1 MPQAD
6 AAIARARR
14 TPVNVWFLLMAGS
27 VCRRPGRTHRPARG
41 ISFPRAREGSAS
53 CANYDRPRA
62 MTPFRRWLPR
72 GFGLRAR
79 MTASYVLVTFAAVI
93 VVEVLA
99 GILVLPNVNEQAD
112 LASRVVNTANDYAK
126 QYEPALTKAARAYG
140 TPDVALGKGGTPDVA
155 LGKGGSSTAA
165 ASSRSVQEAVI
176 IRMLA
181 QQPLGHPGAHL
192 G

>member
-72 GFGLRAR
+72 GLGLRAR
-79 MTASYVLVTFAAVI
+79 MTASYVLVTFAAVL
-93 VVEVLA
+93 VVEALA
-99 GILVLPNVNEQAD
+99 GLLLLPDVNQQAD
-112 LASRVVNTANDYAK
+112 LTNRVISTANQYVN
-126 QYEPALTKAARAYG
+126 QYEPILAARG
-140 TPDVALGKGGTPDVA
+140 
-155 LGKGGSSTAA
+155 
-165 ASSRSVQEAVI
+165 AS
-176 IRMLA
+176 
-181 QQPLGHPGAHL
+181 PPGARVEL
-192 G
+192 PDALDLSPMGDQKASL